1 MTDLTDEAL
10 DALVAQSRSGIQT
23 KSMTMYKG
31 ETVDLVETFNLQMR
45 MATTITA
52 LRAREAAIV
61 AAAFEVLCN
70 VLHCCDTEAQ
80 AIANRIS
87 GPRGERNRCPDGVQ
101 VLEDAETIIRAAA
114 ALVTPS
120 DATAA
125 LEAIKR
131 GERNKARRECAGL
144 VALNAWKHGGD
155 DTYSQGMDAGARHQN
170 AADQAAILA
179 AIEPEDGV

>member
-10 DALVAQSRSGIQT
+10 DALVAQSRSGIKT

-70 VLHCCDTEAQ
+70 VLYCCDTEAQ

-125 LEAIKR
+125 LAARDAAMIAR
-131 GERNKARRECAGL
+131 GMRRAAGVATSFLVGDPLNGIPLRNPMAHEVAG
-144 VALNAWKHGGD
+144 
-155 DTYSQGMDAGARHQN
+155 
-170 AADQAAILA
+170 AILA
-179 AIEPEDGV
+179 RAAEIERDGK

>member
-52 LRAREAAIV
+52 LRDREAAIV
-61 AAAFEVLCN
+61 AAAFEAAAYAV
-70 VLHCCDTEAQ
+70 TEADR
-80 AIANRIS
+80 ACLGA
-87 GPRGERNRCPDGVQ
+87 RGAR
-101 VLEDAETIIRAAA
+101 AAIRA
-114 ALVTPS
+114 LTPS

-131 GERNKARRECAGL
+131 AERNKARREAA
-144 VALNAWKHGGD
+144 ALIRPHGTGED
-155 DTYSQGMDAGARHQN
+155 RIGFIVDAFHKTS
-170 AADQAAILA
+170 DAILA
-179 AIEPEDGV
+179 TIEAEDGE